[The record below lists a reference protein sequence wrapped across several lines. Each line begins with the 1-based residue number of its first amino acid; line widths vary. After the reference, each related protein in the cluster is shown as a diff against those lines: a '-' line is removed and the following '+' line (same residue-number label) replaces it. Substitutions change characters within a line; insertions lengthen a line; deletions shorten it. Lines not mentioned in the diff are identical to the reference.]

1 MSKLNIKCYGD
12 GTQPVDGFLDCR
24 VRYSLKHVK
33 GDPDSVFRF
42 YLESDS
48 FSLEVTPTKGL
59 SVRDFSYNG
68 RQFFWKSPLENLPD
82 PKKVFIEGSMLLNGK
97 PEKGTRWIEY
107 FASHIEMLGLDNW
120 GIPRE
125 KGGRILGLHGNV
137 SSIPVEEIRVEEK
150 KGIIAVSGFFNVYD
164 PNNIYPKDFSE
175 LPYFKVEKRIVLDLE
190 KPALLVRDRI
200 TNIRRERRFP
210 DWGYHVQLRPEA
222 GCRYLIP
229 SGEVKKR
236 GGGIPEEGFD
246 FWREAA
252 VPVEREERGFIH
264 KGLEVTENAFPDGSP
279 GVETL
284 LRYKDGSGIK
294 CVIPLSP
301 YTLSWFSCGGK
312 NGSEF
317 IIPGKAGEPDRKL
330 LHRNWDGV
338 GPEIGASALDHDG
351 DTDPSMVQDFL
362 EPGESVELQI
372 YLELLER
379 EAAGKILK
387 KIESF
392 GI

>member
-1 MSKLNIKCYGD
+1 MNIKCYSKGAK
-12 GTQPVDGFLDCR
+12 QVDGSLDCGA
-24 VRYSLKHVK
+24 RYSLKHVK

-42 YLESDS
+42 YLENDN
-48 FSLEVTPTKGL
+48 FSLEITPTKGL

-68 RQFFWKSPLENLPD
+68 RQFFWESPLETLPD
-82 PKKVFIEGSMLLNGK
+82 PKKVFMEGSLLINGK

-125 KGGRILGLHGNV
+125 KDGRILGLHGNV
-137 SSIPVEEIRVEEK
+137 SSIPVEEIKVEEK
-150 KGIIAVSGFFNVYD
+150 RGIIAVSVFFSVYD
-164 PNNIYPKDFSE
+164 PNNIFPKDSSD
-175 LPYFKVEKRIVLDLE
+175 LPYFRVERWIELYLE
-190 KPALLVRDRI
+190 KPVLLVKDRI
-200 TNIRRERRFP
+200 TNISRERRFP

-229 SGEVKKR
+229 SGDVKKR

-246 FWREAA
+246 FWKEAA
-252 VPVEREERGFIH
+252 VPEVREERGYIH
-264 KGLEVTENAFPDGSP
+264 KGLKVTENAFPNGLS

-284 LRYKDGSGIK
+284 LHYKDVSGIK
-294 CVIPLSP
+294 CVIPPSP

-312 NGSEF
+312 NGFEF

-330 LHRNWDGV
+330 LHKNWDGV

-351 DTDPSMVQDFL
+351 DTDPSMVQEPL
-362 EPGESVELQI
+362 EPGESMELQI
-372 YLELLER
+372 YLELLGK
-379 EAAGKILK
+379 EAAGKLLK
-387 KIESF
+387 KIEGF
-392 GI
+392 RDRG